1 MFNTYLRQNIVKGN
15 IDHWCEFLRRFTL
28 PQQTS
33 NLSAWK
39 ITQTPLL
46 VLNLNV
52 SQHKKKRVKNAT
64 LASKPGLERKE
75 SIQDENDD
83 EILFF
88 EPNYNTVVQ
97 TLTRVFEWLVEATN
111 SFTIL
116 EKDIVPLV
124 DLRKEPSF
132 PISAELD
139 WIQEGNWKVVECIRL
154 GFTEPNNILREFKN
168 YQFLIERTSKDVI
181 KQFFG
186 DTKEKILVDNL
197 DKENIRKSLQTFVQA
212 KDEIARLCINEKNC
226 YFFQVKTQSCKET
239 LVAKANELI
248 QHVLYPSFSFFKSF
262 NFLRAASRSQRFAP
276 ITSSSSTRPT

>member
-1 MFNTYLRQNIVKGN
+1 M
-15 IDHWCEFLRRFTL
+15 
-28 PQQTS
+28 
-33 NLSAWK
+33 
-39 ITQTPLL
+39 
-46 VLNLNV
+46 
-52 SQHKKKRVKNAT
+52 
-64 LASKPGLERKE
+64 ASKPTGLERKE
-75 SIQDENDD
+75 SIQDENDE

-97 TLTRVFEWLVEATN
+97 TLTRVFEWLIEATN

-132 PISAELD
+132 PISADLD
-139 WIQEGNWKVVECIRL
+139 WIQEGIAKVVECIRL
-154 GFTEPNNILREFKN
+154 GFAEPNSILKEFRN

-186 DTKEKILVDNL
+186 DSKEKILVDNL

-226 YFFQVKTQSCKET
+226 YFFQVKTQSCKEI

-248 QHVLYPSFSFFKSF
+248 QHVLYPSFPFFKSF
-262 NFLRAASRSQRFAP
+262 NFLLAASRSRKSAP
-276 ITSSSSTRPT
+276 ITSSSSTRPI